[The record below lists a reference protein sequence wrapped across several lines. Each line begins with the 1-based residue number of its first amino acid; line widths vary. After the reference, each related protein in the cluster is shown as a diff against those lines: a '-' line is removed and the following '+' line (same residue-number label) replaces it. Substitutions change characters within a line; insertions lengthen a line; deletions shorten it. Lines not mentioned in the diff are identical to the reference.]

1 MVKLPIVSDNA
12 QIVPIIQAAITAQ
25 LKRIEIGL
33 RKTEQEIQQFETKY
47 QISSE
52 QFLESYSAEDLD
64 GGDDEYISWV
74 GELKLRQRIREE
86 FQTLQDIEY
95 VTERVSGCSDGHDY

>member
-1 MVKLPIVSDNA
+1 MAKLHIMSDNA
-12 QIVPIIQAAITAQ
+12 KIVPIIQAAITAQ

-33 RKTEQEIQQFETKY
+33 RKTEQEIQQLETKY

-52 QFLESYSAEDLD
+52 QFLESYAAEDLD
-64 GGDDEYISWV
+64 GGDDEYISWM

-86 FQTLQDIEY
+86 LQALQNIEY
-95 VTERVSGCSDGHDY
+95 VT